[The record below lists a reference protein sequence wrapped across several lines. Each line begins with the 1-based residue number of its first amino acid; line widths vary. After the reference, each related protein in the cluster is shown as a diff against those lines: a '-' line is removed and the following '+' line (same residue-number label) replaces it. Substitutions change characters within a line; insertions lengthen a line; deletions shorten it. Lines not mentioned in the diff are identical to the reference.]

1 MAQATFKRGNYV
13 PVTLPNNSGAN
24 ISAGDL
30 VEDDASNGIQA
41 LADSGSLLGV
51 AHDDIDDGD
60 SGTVWIPACNSVWE
74 IDLATGFNPAQLDP
88 IYAAGS
94 GTFDAGSATN
104 PICGFIVDTD
114 PASGVATARAVLISQ
129 KLNPDVHA

>member
-13 PVTLPNNSGAN
+13 PVTLPNNSGAA

-30 VEDDASNGIQA
+30 VEDDASNGIKA
-41 LADSGSLLGV
+41 LTDGGSFLGV
-51 AHDDIDDGD
+51 AHDDIAD
-60 SGTVWIPACNSVWE
+60 SASGVVWIPSGNSVWE
-74 IDLATGFNPAQLDP
+74 VDLATAFNPAQLDS

-94 GTFDAGSATN
+94 GTFDAGTSSD